1 MASDFGCFCL
11 FVVDMSFNPGWWLA
25 PCQASKP
32 DEKSTKA
39 DKKACSFRSGHG
51 ASGDQNGLEMIRGS
65 FCQFF
70 LLKKTWECIYLDSQG
85 VTLLFDTF
93 TLGFVSCFVI
103 IPTGYCYCILLHI
116 VA

>member
-39 DKKACSFRSGHG
+39 DKKARSCRSGHG
-51 ASGDQNGLEMIRGS
+51 ASGDQNGLEVV
-65 FCQFF
+65 FANFV
-70 LLKKTWECIYLDSQG
+70 LEKTLECIYLDAQS
-85 VTLLFDTF
+85 VTPLFDTF
-93 TLGFVSCFVI
+93 TLGFCQVWSLF
-103 IPTGYCYCILLHI
+103 
-116 VA
+116 